1 MLFDTHAHMDDRAFD
16 ADREELLSA
25 LPEQGIALLMN
36 PGCSL
41 ESSRNADALS
51 RQYDY
56 IYAAVGSHPDAADEV
71 NEAVLEEYQKL
82 CKLNPKIKAIGE
94 IGLDYHYEDIPRELQ
109 LKAFRAQMAL
119 AAELNLPVIVHER
132 EAHADGMTV
141 VDEFPTVKGV
151 FHCYSGSAEM
161 AQELVKRGWYIG
173 FTGVLTFKNAKK
185 AVEVASAIPL
195 DRIVLETDCPYM
207 APEPFR
213 GKRNDPSK
221 LYRMAEKL
229 AELRGMTVEDI
240 HRITT
245 ENGKRLYRI
254 DNYINV

>member
-16 ADREELLSA
+16 EDRHDLIASLPGQGVA
-25 LPEQGIALLMN
+25 LVMN

-41 ESSRNADALS
+41 ASSRNADALS
-51 RQYDY
+51 KAYDFV
-56 IYAAVGSHPDAADEV
+56 YAAVGSHPDAADEV
-71 NEAVLEEYQKL
+71 NDGVLEEYRKL
-82 CKLNPKIKAIGE
+82 CKLNLKIKAIGE

-132 EAHADGMTV
+132 DAHADGMAV

-161 AQELVKRGWYIG
+161 AKELVKRGWYIG

-185 AVEVASAIPL
+185 AVEVASQIPI
-195 DRIVLETDCPYM
+195 DRLVLETDCPYM

-213 GKRNDPSK
+213 GKRNHPGY

-229 AELRGMTVEDI
+229 AEIRGLTVDEI

-254 DNYINV
+254 G